1 MAKIS
6 GQKNM
11 FQALADS
18 TGKLL
23 AKSPPDGLLVDVFSI
38 IGNTID
44 LDMISLYKNEEKTC
58 FEQVSWSKLTDSTLF
73 DTLETF
79 FTHPFQKSLEKNSN
93 FQSITSSLKPKSPF
107 KERLTRQKVQS
118 ILTIP
123 LFCSDTFW
131 GFIEYK
137 DCTSDRKWSSDEE
150 AFLSSFSKS
159 ISNKIENCDTED
171 ELHNFGIFS
180 IDSPFPIIHIDTCGN
195 VLLRNK
201 AGKKITYLEIEG
213 KKRKDTVLF
222 KYLARKLNAKTN
234 QLAVQGKFKSDDYL
248 AKASY
253 SNMTGAITIFL
264 KNTSK
269 IDPQLFTES
278 LSSLKLFYSLI
289 DNSAESIQI
298 SFENGQLIY
307 VNKIASERLGISSAE
322 LNNFNVKDYEK
333 TLEND
338 TLWNEHLSFLK
349 NNKSIVVEGENINQ
363 KTGKSFAAETT
374 VQHLIID
381 EIGYNVASTR
391 DISKRKENENRVHLQ
406 KEKYQTIIN
415 NMNLGLIE
423 TDLKQ
428 NIEFFNENFTHIS
441 GYSQEELSG
450 KKIYSILKPKGDQ
463 SLFNIKGQQLK
474 GIKKKQEVAFVSK
487 NRDKKWGLITVA
499 PKYNELGEIAGEIV
513 VLLDITHQKK
523 IEEEIT
529 NTLLKANIETV
540 AKEAFLSNMSHEIR
554 TPLHAII
561 GIIRELNKEKLTYKQ
576 HSLMDSAH
584 SSSKYLLSIINN
596 ILDISK
602 IESGELQIDHKDFDL
617 QTMLSETVKI
627 LGHQARE
634 KGLQFKSSFDTRL
647 SKIVVG
653 DETRLKQIL
662 INIIYNAIKFTQKGS
677 VEIDLLL
684 INKDAYEQELLLKI
698 IDTGHGISK
707 DHITKIFTKFNQEDL
722 SSSRTNGGTGLG
734 LYISKELIELM
745 GGSVTISSIK
755 TLGTEVNIR
764 LKLPLGNEE
773 KINHLADIKGLD
785 LLTGKTI
792 LIVEDNQLNRAVC
805 VNALQLYNVQI
816 IEAENGK
823 KAIKALK
830 NKPVDVILMDLQMP
844 ILSGGETTR
853 IIREELKME
862 IPIIAVTANAL
873 QSEKTKCLANGFND
887 YITKPFEEEELIQS
901 IYNQITR
908 EKSIQFQPKS
918 SEIIKG
924 EESVQLYDLS
934 ILKKMSN
941 DSAFISK
948 MLQIFITTT
957 PELIEDIKYN
967 FKTKNFENLQK
978 VAHSMKPSIDNLAIL
993 SIKKEIRELENYENP
1008 QKDFDKYTKLV
1019 KKVCAVMQEVVRE
1032 VKSGLL
1038 GRS

>member
-23 AKSPPDGLLVDVFSI
+23 AKSPPDDLLVDVFSI

-44 LDMISLYKNEEKTC
+44 LDMISLYKNEEKNC
-58 FEQVSWSKLTDSTLF
+58 FEQVSWSKSTDSTLF
-73 DTLETF
+73 DTPETF

-131 GFIEYK
+131 GFIKYK
-137 DCTSDRKWSSDEE
+137 DCTSERKWSSDEE

-180 IDSPFPIIHIDTCGN
+180 MDSPFPIIRIDAFGN

-201 AGKKITYLEIEG
+201 AGKKITYLEIQG
-213 KKRKDTVLF
+213 KKRKDIVLF
-222 KYLARKLNAKTN
+222 KYLARKLNGKTN
-234 QLAVQGKFKSDDYL
+234 QLAVQAKFKSDDYL
-248 AKASY
+248 AKVSY
-253 SNMTGAITIFL
+253 SNVTGAITIFL

-278 LSSLKLFYSLI
+278 LSSLKLFHSLI

-333 TLEND
+333 TLDND
-338 TLWNEHLSFLK
+338 ALWNEHLSFLK
-349 NNKSIVVEGENINQ
+349 NNKRLVVEGENINQ

-374 VQHLIID
+374 VQHMIID
-381 EIGYNVASTR
+381 DIGYNVASTR

-450 KKIYSILKPKGDQ
+450 KKISSILKPKGDQ
-463 SLFNIKGQQLK
+463 SLFKIKGQQLK
-474 GIKKKQEVAFVSK
+474 GIKKNQEVTFVSK

-499 PKYNELGEIAGEIV
+499 PKYNELGEIVGEIIV
-513 VLLDITHQKK
+513 ILDITHQKK

-529 NTLLKANIETV
+529 NALLKSNV
-540 AKEAFLSNMSHEIR
+540 SVLAKEDFLSNMSHEIR

-561 GIIRELNKEKLTYKQ
+561 GFVRELNKEKLTYKQ
-576 HSLMDSAH
+576 HDLADGAQSA
-584 SSSKYLLSIINN
+584 SKHLLSIINT

-602 IESGELQIDHKDFDL
+602 IDSGELNMDHKDFAL
-617 QTMLSETVKI
+617 QEVMAEIVKI
-627 LGHQARE
+627 LGPNAKE
-634 KGLQFKSSFDTRL
+634 KGLLLSSSFDRKL

-653 DETRLKQIL
+653 DATQLKQIL
-662 INIIYNAIKFTQKGS
+662 INIVNNAIKFTQNGS
-677 VEIDLLL
+677 VKIDFRLVK
-684 INKDAYEQELLLKI
+684 KDKIEQEFDLKI
-698 IDTGHGISK
+698 SDTGIGISK
-707 DHITKIFTKFNQEDL
+707 EHLKKIFTKFNQEDP
-722 SSSRTNGGTGLG
+722 SNARKNGGTGLG

-745 GGSVTISSIK
+745 GGSIDIVSTK
-755 TLGTEVNIR
+755 TKGTEVTIR
-764 LKLPLGNEE
+764 LKMPIGKEE
-773 KINHLADIKGLD
+773 KINHFEDIKD
-785 LLTGKTI
+785 LHILQGKTI
-792 LIVEDNQLNRAVC
+792 LVVEDNEMNRALC
-805 VNALQLYNVQI
+805 VNTLQICDFKIL
-816 IEAENGK
+816 EAENGK
-823 KAIKALK
+823 VALK
-830 NKPVDVILMDLQMP
+830 ILQKNPVDLILMDLQLP
-844 ILSGGETTR
+844 KLSGGEITR
-853 IIREELKME
+853 IIREELK
-862 IPIIAVTANAL
+862 IDTPIIAVTANAL

-908 EKSIQFQPKS
+908 EKSIQFEPKS
-918 SEIIKG
+918 SKKIKG
-924 EESVQLYDLS
+924 EESIQLYDLS
-934 ILKKMSN
+934 ILKKISN
-941 DSAFISK
+941 DEAFITK

-957 PELIEDIKYN
+957 PDLIKDIKYN
-967 FKTKNFENLQK
+967 FKTKNFENLQN
-978 VAHSMKPSIDNLAIL
+978 VAHSIKPSIDNLAIL

-1008 QKDFDKYTKLV
+1008 EKDFAKYTKLV
-1019 KKVCAVMQEVVRE
+1019 KKVCAVLQEVVRE
-1032 VKSGLL
+1032 IKSGLL

>member
-6 GQKNM
+6 GQNNM

-23 AKSPPDGLLVDVFSI
+23 AKNPPGDLLVDVFSI

-58 FEQVSWSKLTDSTLF
+58 FEQVSWSKSTDSTLF
-73 DTLETF
+73 DAPETF

-93 FQSITSSLKPKSPF
+93 FQAITSSLKPKLPF

-137 DCTSDRKWSSDEE
+137 DCTSERTWSSDEE

-159 ISNKIENCDTED
+159 ISNKIENSDTED

-180 IDSPFPIIHIDTCGN
+180 MDSPFPIIRIDTFGN

-201 AGKKITYLEIEG
+201 AGKKITYLEIQG
-213 KKRKDTVLF
+213 KKRKDTLLF
-222 KYLARKLNAKTN
+222 KYLGRTLNAKTN
-234 QLAVQGKFKSDDYL
+234 QLVVQGKFKSDEYL
-248 AKASY
+248 TKASY
-253 SNMTGAITIFL
+253 SNVTGAITIFL

-278 LSSLKLFYSLI
+278 LSSLKLFHSLI

-307 VNKIASERLGISSAE
+307 VNKIASERSGISSAE
-322 LNNFNVKDYEK
+322 LKNFNVRDYEK

-363 KTGKSFAAETT
+363 KTGKSFPAETS
-374 VQHLIID
+374 VKHLIID
-381 EIGYNVASTR
+381 DIGYNIASTK
-391 DISKRKENENRVHLQ
+391 DISNRKENEKMITHQ
-406 KEKYQTIIN
+406 KEKYQSIISN
-415 NMNLGLIE
+415 INLGLIE
-423 TDLKQ
+423 LDLNK
-428 NIEFFNENFTHIS
+428 NIEFVNKNFTSIV
-441 GYSQEELSG
+441 GYSEKELIGKNIFSVIKTTDNQTFNNNASNLYFEEF
-450 KKIYSILKPKGDQ
+450 KQNHEI
-463 SLFNIKGQQLK
+463 SLIT
-474 GIKKKQEVAFVSK
+474 K
-487 NRDKKWGLITVA
+487 NHKKKWGLISGA
-499 PKYNELGEIAGEIV
+499 PILNQLGEITGEI
-513 VLLDITHQKK
+513 LIMLDITHQKNT
-523 IEEEIT
+523 ENQLT
-529 NTLLKANIETV
+529 NALLKSNIETV

-576 HSLMDSAH
+576 HSLADSAQ
-584 SSSKYLLSIINN
+584 SSSKYLLSILNN

-617 QTMLSETVKI
+617 QTMLSETIKI
-627 LGHQARE
+627 LGPQARE

-677 VEIDLLL
+677 VEIAFFL

-745 GGSVTISSIK
+745 GGSITISSIK

-773 KINHLADIKGLD
+773 KINHLSDIKGLD

-853 IIREELKME
+853 IIREELKMDT
-862 IPIIAVTANAL
+862 PIIAVTANAL

-887 YITKPFEEEELIQS
+887 YITKPFEEKELIQS

-908 EKSIQFQPKS
+908 EKSIQFLPKS
-918 SEIIKG
+918 SKKTTREDG
-924 EESVQLYDLS
+924 NELYDLS

-967 FKTKNFENLQK
+967 FKTKNFETLQK
-978 VAHSMKPSIDNLAIL
+978 VAHSMKPSIDNLGIL
-993 SIKKEIRELENYENP
+993 SLKKEIRELENYQNP
-1008 QKDFDKYTKLV
+1008 KQDFDKYTKLV

-1032 VKSGLL
+1032 VKQAL
-1038 GRS
+1038 

>member
-1 MAKIS
+1 MAKIP
-6 GQKNM
+6 GKKNM

-58 FEQVSWSKLTDSTLF
+58 FEQVSWSKSTDSTLF
-73 DTLETF
+73 DTPETF

-93 FQSITSSLKPKSPF
+93 FQSITSSSKPKSPF

-180 IDSPFPIIHIDTCGN
+180 MDSPFPIIRIDTFGN

-201 AGKKITYLEIEG
+201 AGKKITYLEIEE
-213 KKRKDTVLF
+213 KKRKETVLF

-234 QLAVQGKFKSDDYL
+234 QLAVQAKFKSDNYL
-248 AKASY
+248 VKASY

-278 LSSLKLFYSLI
+278 LSSLKLFHSLI

-333 TLEND
+333 TLDND
-338 TLWNEHLSFLK
+338 ALWNEHLSFLK

-363 KTGKSFAAETT
+363 KTGKSFALETT
-374 VQHLIID
+374 VQHVIID

-391 DISKRKENENRVHLQ
+391 DISKRKENENRVRLQ

-450 KKIYSILKPKGDQ
+450 KKISSILKPKGDQ
-463 SLFNIKGQQLK
+463 SLFKIKGQQLQ
-474 GIKKKQEVAFVSK
+474 GIKKNQEVTFVTK
-487 NRDKKWGLITVA
+487 NKNKKWGLITVV
-499 PKYNELGEIAGEIV
+499 PKYNELAEIVGEIV
-513 VLLDITHQKK
+513 IILDITHQKK

-529 NTLLKANIETV
+529 NALLKSNV
-540 AKEAFLSNMSHEIR
+540 SVLAKEDFLSNMSHEIR

-561 GIIRELNKEKLTYKQ
+561 GFVRELNKEKLTYKQ
-576 HSLMDSAH
+576 HDLADGAQIA
-584 SSSKYLLSIINN
+584 SKHLLSIINT

-602 IESGELQIDHKDFDL
+602 IDSGELNMDHKDFDL
-617 QTMLSETVKI
+617 QEVMAEIVKI
-627 LGHQARE
+627 LGSNAKE
-634 KGLQFKSSFDTRL
+634 KGLLLSSSFDRKL

-653 DETRLKQIL
+653 DATQLKQIL
-662 INIIYNAIKFTQKGS
+662 INIVNNAIKFTQNGS
-677 VEIDLLL
+677 VKIDFRLVK
-684 INKDAYEQELLLKI
+684 KDKIEQDFILKVS
-698 IDTGHGISK
+698 DTGLGISK
-707 DHITKIFTKFNQEDL
+707 EHLKKIFTKFNQEDP
-722 SSSRTNGGTGLG
+722 SNARKNGGTGLG
-734 LYISKELIELM
+734 LHISKELIELM
-745 GGSVTISSIK
+745 GGSIDIVSTK
-755 TLGTEVNIR
+755 TKGTEVTIQ
-764 LKLPLGNEE
+764 LKMPIGKEE
-773 KINHLADIKGLD
+773 KINHFEDIKD
-785 LLTGKTI
+785 LHILQGKTI
-792 LIVEDNQLNRAVC
+792 LVVEDNEMNRALC
-805 VNALQLYNVQI
+805 VNTLQIFDFKIL
-816 IEAENGK
+816 EAENGK
-823 KAIKALK
+823 VALK
-830 NKPVDVILMDLQMP
+830 ILQKNPVDLILMDLQLP
-844 ILSGGETTR
+844 KLSGSETTR
-853 IIREELKME
+853 IIREELKMDT
-862 IPIIAVTANAL
+862 PIIAVTANAL
-873 QSEKTKCLANGFND
+873 QSEKTKCLVNGFND

-901 IYNQITR
+901 IYNQMTR
-908 EKSIQFQPKS
+908 EKSIQFEPKS
-918 SEIIKG
+918 SKKIKG
-924 EESVQLYDLS
+924 EESIQLYDLS
-934 ILKKMSN
+934 ILKKISN
-941 DSAFISK
+941 DEAFITK

-957 PELIEDIKYN
+957 PDLIKDIKYN
-967 FKTKNFENLQK
+967 FKTKNFENLQN
-978 VAHSMKPSIDNLAIL
+978 VAHSIKPSIDNLAIL

-1008 QKDFDKYTKLV
+1008 KQDFDKYTKLV